1 MTSKTTQGLAANLS
15 RFGRRALVAG
25 ASAALVPLP
34 NLLEGDA
41 ALAAPG
47 DARRV
52 LMGFTP
58 WPYDLTWN
66 ALVDTYRF
74 IGTNADIISHHI
86 EEGVPWTEAAA
97 DTSFSASFM
106 QDWDQRRRMT
116 SAGCRI
122 FLSLS
127 PLNQSRSG
135 MALYRGSSPQ
145 MPLPS
150 AFRGLTFDAP
160 LVKTAYLNYVLR
172 AVAYFTPSVLAIG
185 IEVNE
190 LFHNSPAEWPRYVA
204 LHRYVF
210 DEVKRRYPTLPVCVT
225 VTLHNLLNTGWSD
238 MAAQQT
244 AVAQLLADASDIALI
259 SYYPFLGPIANG
271 QDPTTPLRWMR
282 DFIAKP
288 LAVSECGYPA
298 VEIDLSALRGR
309 VPATPAAQQQFY
321 STMLNQADA
330 DSYRFVVLWTHR
342 DYDAL
347 VQKLGSAMPSWGI
360 AWRNCGL
367 LDAAGNTRPSFDA
380 WVAEFARPYASAF

>member
-1 MTSKTTQGLAANLS
+1 
-15 RFGRRALVAG
+15 
-25 ASAALVPLP
+25 
-34 NLLEGDA
+34 
-41 ALAAPG
+41 
-47 DARRV
+47 
-52 LMGFTP
+52 
-58 WPYDLTWN
+58 
-66 ALVDTYRF
+66 
-74 IGTNADIISHHI
+74 
-86 EEGVPWTEAAA
+86 
-97 DTSFSASFM
+97 M

-116 SAGCRI
+116 PASCRI
-122 FLSLS
+122 FLSVS

-150 AFRGLTFDAP
+150 EFRSLTFDSP

-172 AVAYFTPSVLAIG
+172 AVSFFNPAVLAVG

-190 LFHNSPAEWPRYVA
+190 LFHNNPSEWPRYVA

-238 MAAQQT
+238 MAAQQA
-244 AVAQLLADASDIALI
+244 AVAQLLTDASDIALI

-282 DFIAKP
+282 GFTAKP
-288 LAVSECGYPA
+288 LAMSECGYPA

-309 VPATPAAQQQFY
+309 VPATPEAQLQFY
-321 STMLNQADA
+321 TTLLNQADA
-330 DSYRFVVLWTHR
+330 DNYRFVVLWTHR

-367 LDAAGNTRPSFDA
+367 LDAAGNTRPSFDGWTA
-380 WVAEFARPYASAF
+380 AFAKPYASTF